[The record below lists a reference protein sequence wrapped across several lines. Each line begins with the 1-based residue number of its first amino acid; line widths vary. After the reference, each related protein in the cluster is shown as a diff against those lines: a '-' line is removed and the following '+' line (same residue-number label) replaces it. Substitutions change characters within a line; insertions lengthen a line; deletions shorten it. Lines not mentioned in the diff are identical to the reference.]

1 MIITPATL
9 ITPEGYPQIYEKV
22 KTLMLEIKEEYFAS
36 LPIWNYDYFEILE
49 ILTCV
54 GRQRVNAHT
63 VAGQQKETGK
73 QQAEGICGEVYPGY
87 RLY

>member
-1 MIITPATL
+1 
-9 ITPEGYPQIYEKV
+9 
-22 KTLMLEIKEEYFAS
+22 MLEIKEEYFGES
-36 LPIWNYDYFEILE
+36 PYLETMIISKFLE

-63 VAGQQKETGK
+63 SSGTAERKRSK